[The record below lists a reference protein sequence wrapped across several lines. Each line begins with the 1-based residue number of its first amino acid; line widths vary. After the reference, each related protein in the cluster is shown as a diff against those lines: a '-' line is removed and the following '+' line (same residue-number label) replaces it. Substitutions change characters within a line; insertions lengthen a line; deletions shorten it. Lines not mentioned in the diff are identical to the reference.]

1 MRTVDKAF
9 ELLGL
14 FSEREPELALG
25 EISRRTHFDK
35 ATSRRLLLA
44 LAKHGLVEQNM
55 DTRRYRI
62 GPGVLRL
69 AQVRE
74 ATLPMKDIVQPILK
88 RLVDD
93 SGETAHF
100 TVLSGSQ
107 LATIAMQE
115 SPRSNRVNMD
125 LGEILPLHATA
136 SGIVILA
143 FQKGDKSE
151 LLSQL
156 DLEAFTEHTLVD
168 REQIKQAMQ
177 AARESG
183 YVINF
188 GYYEADV
195 CSIAAPVFDPS
206 SSVMGT
212 LAVAAPKGRFTKEN
226 QSVIKTLLIAAAAD
240 LTGKIGGHMPS
251 DRVA

>member
-14 FSEREPELALG
+14 FSKREPELGLG
-25 EISRRTHFDK
+25 EISLRTHFDK

-44 LAKHGLVEQNM
+44 LAKHGLIEQNPE
-55 DTRRYRI
+55 TRRYRI

-74 ATLPMKDIVQPILK
+74 ATLPLNDIVQPILK
-88 RLVDD
+88 RLVEG

-100 TVLSGSQ
+100 TVLSGNQ
-107 LATIAMQE
+107 LATVAMQE

-143 FQKGDKSE
+143 FQNGDQTE
-151 LLSQL
+151 LLDQL
-156 DLEAFTEHTLVD
+156 DLKAFTDSTLVD
-168 REQIKQAMQ
+168 RKQIEQAMQ
-177 AARESG
+177 AARKSG
-183 YVINF
+183 YVINL

-195 CSIAAPVFDPS
+195 CSIAVPVFDPTGN
-206 SSVMGT
+206 VMGT
-212 LAVAAPKGRFTKEN
+212 LAVATPKGRFAEEN
-226 QSVIKTLLIAAAAD
+226 QSAIKRLLIAAAAE
-240 LTGKIGGHMPS
+240 LTARIGGRTPA
-251 DRVA
+251 DKVA